1 MENLGWI
8 AGVPWRSR
16 QRQTRVGGGCQGENF
31 PRQVSCKSCKVC
43 ILKLTPNED
52 MERQEGA
59 GESVD
64 IESKCHTHTQLYALE
79 LCKHECD
86 GFLSE
91 AEVAALKEGGE
102 ATPSTIFSHSCNQNH
117 VQLERLIA

>member
-1 MENLGWI
+1 MTKKDPKNGRIPEGSPYIHKVENLGWI

-64 IESKCHTHTQLYALE
+64 IESKCHTHT
-79 LCKHECD
+79 HN
-86 GFLSE
+86 FM
-91 AEVAALKEGGE
+91 
-102 ATPSTIFSHSCNQNH
+102 PWSCVNTN
-117 VQLERLIA
+117 VMVS